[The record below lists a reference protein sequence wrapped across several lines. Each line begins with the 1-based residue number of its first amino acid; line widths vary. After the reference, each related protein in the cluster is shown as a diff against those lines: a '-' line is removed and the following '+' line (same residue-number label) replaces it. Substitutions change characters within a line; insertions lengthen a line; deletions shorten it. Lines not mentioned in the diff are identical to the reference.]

1 MLLSSYHHE
10 LFRGYYHWQKWC
22 PCKTRLEVKV
32 TEVKTQLSRFHS
44 HQWIQAGVIVRKHP
58 ILVKSDDFLAVWPWN
73 LTDDLEKQMG
83 TSSMLLF
90 PSFRSHWWIQTGVTV
105 HKRPIWVKID
115 DLIFFSCVTLKFH
128 GWPWKTIGH
137 LCSIRLCASFYLHM
151 SIQTGFT
158 VRKRLNWVLTYVTLT
173 SDLDLLHG
181 PHFRHW

>member
-32 TEVKTQLSRFHS
+32 TEAKTQLSRFHS

-58 ILVKSDDFLAVWPWN
+58 ILVKSDDFWAVWPWN

-83 TSSMLLF
+83 TSSMLLQ
-90 PSFRSHWWIQTGVTV
+90 SFSIIQTGVTV

-115 DLIFFSCVTLKFH
+115 NFFYMCDFKISRMTLKNDRA
-128 GWPWKTIGH
+128 P
-137 LCSIRLCASFYLHM
+137 LLSSIKLCASFYLHM
-151 SIQTGFT
+151 WIQTGVT
-158 VRKRLNWVLTYVTLT
+158 VRKRLSWVLTYVTLT

-181 PHFRHW
+181 PQFRHW